1 VAAPSFPLVTVKWND
16 AHTAEATQ
24 YAPSDVPHAP
34 LVIETVGWLLR
45 EDASGVSLANER
57 LDNSQYRGYT
67 FVPAGMIVSIT
78 PIIKPRP
85 KRARSEVKNEVPRP
99 PLPA

>member
-1 VAAPSFPLVTVKWND
+1 VAAPIFPLVTVKWND

-57 LDNSQYRGYT
+57 LDNTQYRGYT
-67 FVPAGMIVSIT
+67 FVPAGMIVSIA
-78 PIIKPRP
+78 PIVKPRI
-85 KRARSEVKNEVPRP
+85 KRAKPPTLSEVP
-99 PLPA
+99 